1 MDEQG
6 KAAVN
11 VSNSIGRLI
20 KGLTLRQESS
30 NAFKLYIL
38 LAFPDNCFWICF
50 IHLQNCLQTRV

>member
-11 VSNSIGRLI
+11 VSNSIKQLI
-20 KGLTLRQESS
+20 KGLTLRRESS
-30 NAFKLYIL
+30 SGFKLYIL
-38 LAFPDNCFWICF
+38 LAFPDNYFWICF